1 MLFVISP
8 AKALDYTSPAT
19 AVSATEPELL
29 SQAKQLIAVMNKK
42 SPQEVA
48 QLMSL
53 SDKLAALNVARYA
66 AWRAKPA
73 ADAVRPAV
81 FAFDGDVYDGL
92 GARTLPADSLNWMQ
106 GHVRILSGLYG
117 SMRPLDNLQAYRLEM
132 GTKLATERG
141 ADLYHFWGD
150 RIAKSLNQALDAQH
164 GDAAAQAKGA
174 TAAAKGRPEQGQPPR
189 GAADDAQRGSV
200 GATAAAKG
208 RPEQGQPPRGAA
220 DDAERGSVG
229 ANSSILVNLASQEY
243 FRAVDRKA
251 LKARVVECVFQDEK
265 NGEYKIISFFAKRA
279 RGSMLRWAVERQI
292 DAPDELK
299 GFDGDGYTWVAAASK
314 PDRLVFRRKEKA

>member
-19 AVSATEPELL
+19 AVTATEPEFQ
-29 SQAKQLIAVMNKK
+29 SQAKQLIAVMDKK

-48 QLMSL
+48 QLMGL

-92 GARTLPADSLNWMQ
+92 GARDLPADALDWMQ

-117 SMRPLDNLQAYRLEM
+117 SLRPLDNLQAYRLEM
-132 GTKLATERG
+132 GTKLVTERG

-150 RIAKSLNQALDAQH
+150 RIAKSPNQALDAQR
-164 GDAAAQAKGA
+164 GGVGV
-174 TAAAKGRPEQGQPPR
+174 TAAAKERPGQGQPP
-189 GAADDAQRGSV
+189 GAAVDDAQRGS
-200 GATAAAKG
+200 A
-208 RPEQGQPPRGAA
+208 
-220 DDAERGSVG
+220 G
-229 ANSSILVNLASQEY
+229 ANSSVLVNLASQEY

-292 DAPDELK
+292 DAPDDLK

-314 PDRLVFRRKEKA
+314 PDRLVFRRKEKT

>member
-19 AVSATEPELL
+19 AITATEPELQ

-48 QLMSL
+48 QLMGL

-92 GARTLPADSLNWMQ
+92 GARSLPADSLNWMQ

-117 SMRPLDNLQAYRLEM
+117 SLRPLDNLQAYRLEM

-164 GDAAAQAKGA
+164 EVEAS
-174 TAAAKGRPEQGQPPR
+174 AAAKGPEQGQPR
-189 GAADDAQRGSV
+189 VAADEAQRG
-200 GATAAAKG
+200 T
-208 RPEQGQPPRGAA
+208 
-220 DDAERGSVG
+220 VG
-229 ANSSILVNLASQEY
+229 ANSSVLVNLASQEY

-292 DAPDELK
+292 DAPDDLK

-314 PDRLVFRRKEKA
+314 PDRLVFRRKEKT